1 MSILIC
7 LYLLFSLSGHHTV
20 SKNFLFTLGL
30 GVTFGFSFAYML
42 LSATGAGRK
51 EIFLGPPYHPDTRDN
66 DPHDHKVRRQDDRM
80 TSSLYKLTDKKDPP
94 TGLPVSTFVGQVCS
108 RAL

>member
-1 MSILIC
+1 MASFLFETQTLSFEIAA
-7 LYLLFSLSGHHTV
+7 YLLVSLSGHHSV

-51 EIFLGPPYHPDTRDN
+51 EIFLGPPYHPDMQEA
-66 DPHDHKVRRQDDRM
+66 DPHDHKVRRQDV
-80 TSSLYKLTDKKDPP
+80 SS
-94 TGLPVSTFVGQVCS
+94 S
-108 RAL
+108 